1 MTFQTGTET
10 SGVVSVLNT
19 HTTATFSLLKT
30 QAVYFS
36 EINENIVNNEDMEK
50 LQKDLD
56 RLWEWAVEN
65 VMEINRSKSKAVR
78 FTRARVNDPLNYS
91 LIDALIPE
99 ANRCKYIGKLLCR
112 DLCWDDQLNCTVKNA
127 WKALQFTIRL
137 LIKGNS
143 NTKSLV
149 YMSLVRPILE
159 YGAA

>member
-99 ANRCKYIGKLLCR
+99 AIRCKYLG
-112 DLCWDDQLNCTVKNA
+112 
-127 WKALQFTIRL
+127 F
-137 LIKGNS
+137 
-143 NTKSLV
+143 
-149 YMSLVRPILE
+149 ILPT
-159 YGAA
+159 AF